1 MNTISAVLG
10 GIGLFLLGMILMT
23 DGLKT
28 IAGDRL
34 RRVLSHFTGGTFSAI
49 CSGAVV
55 TAVVQSSS
63 ATTLTTIGFVSA
75 GLLTFRQATGIIF
88 GSNLGTT
95 STSWIVSLIGLK
107 LKISVIALPL
117 IGLGVL
123 VKLFSR
129 DKYSAWGLVL
139 AGFGLIF
146 VGIDTLQAA
155 MKEVAAFINPA
166 AFPGDNIFN
175 LLILILVGVVMTVV
189 VQSSSAAVATT
200 LAALSSN
207 AIMLDQAVALVIGQN
222 VGTTVTAALAAIGGS
237 IAAKRTALAHILF
250 NVITGIV
257 AVFMIP
263 VFITLV
269 AKASIKTGLTDPAIA
284 LALFHTSFNI
294 LGILL
299 LTPFIDRFVYLIT
312 EILPEREVSL
322 TKYLDSTVASV
333 PSVAVEAARR
343 TIVETSKFGLQII
356 KQLLQEGPSE
366 KINQDLDTAMAALK
380 QIKSF
385 ISYIPA
391 LATETMEFKRYLS
404 ILHIVDHLARV
415 LEVIQEYHDS
425 QILLQRT
432 SLQLLSAKLFHDI
445 DQSINWLAGE
455 SPECNASFVELTSK
469 DIAQT
474 RRTRRAEILSDTA
487 AGKIRPEDGIRE
499 INELI
504 WLDRIG
510 YHIWRIVYHL
520 DECDDYRA
528 ISK

>member
-34 RRVLSHFTGGTFSAI
+34 RRILSHFTGGTLSAI
-49 CSGAVV
+49 LSGAAV

-107 LKISVIALPL
+107 LKISVIAMPL

-129 DKYSAWGLVL
+129 DKYSALGLVL

-146 VGIDTLQAA
+146 VGIDTLQAG
-155 MKEVAAFINPA
+155 MKELSALIDPA
-166 AFPGDNIFN
+166 SFPGDNLFN
-175 LLILILVGVVMTVV
+175 LVILILVGIVMTVV

-200 LAALSSN
+200 LAALSTN
-207 AIMLDQAVALVIGQN
+207 AIMLDQAAALVIGQN
-222 VGTTVTAALAAIGGS
+222 VGTTITAALAAIGGTV
-237 IAAKRTALAHILF
+237 AAKRTALAHILF
-250 NVITGIV
+250 NVITGIA
-257 AVFMIP
+257 AVVMIP
-263 VFITLV
+263 IFITLV
-269 AKASIKTGLTDPAIA
+269 AQAGDKIGLSDPAIA
-284 LALFHTSFNI
+284 LAFFHTSFNV
-294 LGILL
+294 LGIML
-299 LTPFIDRFVYLIT
+299 LTPFIDSFVRIISEL
-312 EILPEREVSL
+312 LPEREVSL
-322 TKYLDSTVASV
+322 TKYLDPTVASV

-343 TIVETSKFGLQII
+343 TIVETSKFGLQTI

-366 KINQDLDTAMAALK
+366 KINQDLDTAMSVLK

-385 ISYIPA
+385 VAHIPA
-391 LATETMEFKRYLS
+391 LAVETMEFKRYLS
-404 ILHIVDHLARV
+404 ILHIIDHLARV

-425 QILLQRT
+425 EILRQQS
-432 SLQLLSAKLFHDI
+432 SLQALSAKLFHDI
-445 DQSINWLAGE
+445 DQSINWLSGDTR
-455 SPECNASFVELTSK
+455 ECNASLVEITSK
-469 DIAQT
+469 AIAQT

-487 AGKIRPEDGIRE
+487 AGRINPEDGIQE

-520 DECDDYRA
+520 DECD
-528 ISK
+528 